1 MHEQRPLGQV
11 TILLADDQFIN
22 GYQAGHLC
30 YMLDYRT
37 KLLSDDEIY
46 HFLANSLLTPLHPQ
60 RWNAGYIVGWIITMH
75 QKKQTPIVRSLLV
88 AGQEG

>member
-1 MHEQRPLGQV
+1 MYEQRQLGQA
-11 TILLADDQFIN
+11 TILLADDQFLN

-37 KLLSDDEIY
+37 KVLSDDEIY
-46 HFLANSLLTPLHPQ
+46 HFLAHNLLAPLHPQ
-60 RWNAGYIVGWIITMH
+60 RWNAGYIIGWIITMH
-75 QKKQTPIVRSLLV
+75 QKKTTPTVRSLLV